1 MSSGSDG
8 SAMRPGV
15 EVVPPPLSSRIGLA
29 RPAWGRRGRYVGG
42 VVGLAGAYYAAAK
55 VGYELEFAGPVAAIV
70 WLPAGVAIS
79 FLCLGGLRFWP
90 AVLVG
95 DLLANDYSALPV
107 GSAFGQTAGNMV
119 EVLVAA
125 LLIRRLAAR
134 GSPLNSLAGLGR
146 LLAAIAAATAISAT
160 IGPLSLLVGRVIT
173 TDALPEVARTWWLGD
188 AAGALV
194 VIPLALAWYQPPPRV
209 WARGRAV
216 EAVLMVVAVAGTSEV
231 AFRSERPLA
240 YLAVPALG
248 WAGLRFGHRGA
259 TLAIAVA
266 VGFAVWNTTTTTG
279 RWWLT
284 RSR

>member
-209 WARGRAV
+209 WARGRAC
-216 EAVLMVVAVAGTSEV
+216 EAVAMLTAGAGVRGDAVC
-231 AFRSERPLA
+231 SERPPG
-240 YLAVPALG
+240 YLLFPAPGWGRPRLRRPGAPPALPP
-248 WAGLRFGHRGA
+248 AGR
-259 TLAIAVA
+259 VA
-266 VGFAVWNTTTTTG
+266 G
-279 RWWLT
+279 
-284 RSR
+284 